1 MYIGNMHTCLTCG
14 VHKDIHAG
22 CTHTQNKTHTQ
33 THTHTD
39 THRHIL
45 ELLKYAVQMQMV
57 CLPTHTQGLAL
68 NCSANATAS
77 NICTTWTPHQG
88 GGGTNGTSKSRIL
101 PWATVC
107 PIKCLR
113 SSNSR
118 FASKLNRIAYRHLPV
133 PRPIVGKESP
143 LCEFRD
149 LHSVRAHSSSYLI
162 MCVRAC
168 VLQLLGILC
177 SAFCATADSAHCAKR
192 TN

>member
-1 MYIGNMHTCLTCG
+1 MLSHVAPLRIPMYIGNMHACLTCG

-22 CTHTQNKTHTQ
+22 CTHTHTQDKTHTHTQ
-33 THTHTD
+33 THTHTETH

-45 ELLKYAVQMQMV
+45 ELLKYSVQMQMV
-57 CLPTHTQGLAL
+57 RLPTHTQGPAL

-107 PIKCLR
+107 PIKCLW

-133 PRPIVGKESP
+133 PRPTIDKESP

-149 LHSVRAHSSSYLI
+149 LHSVRAHSLS
-162 MCVRAC
+162 
-168 VLQLLGILC
+168 
-177 SAFCATADSAHCAKR
+177 
-192 TN
+192 